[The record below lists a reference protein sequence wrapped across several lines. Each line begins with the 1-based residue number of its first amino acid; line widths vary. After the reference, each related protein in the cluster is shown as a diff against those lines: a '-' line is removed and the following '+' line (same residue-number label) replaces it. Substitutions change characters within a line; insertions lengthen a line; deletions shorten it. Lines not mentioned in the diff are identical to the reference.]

1 MTTSAELLATLVSSK
16 EHRLMI
22 TPYVLCVIK
31 ALHGAI
37 VITVLSWGQTIK
49 PSRLYEEG
57 LEMGVQG

>member
-1 MTTSAELLATLVSSK
+1 
-16 EHRLMI
+16 MI

-37 VITVLSWGQTIK
+37 VITMLSWGQTIK